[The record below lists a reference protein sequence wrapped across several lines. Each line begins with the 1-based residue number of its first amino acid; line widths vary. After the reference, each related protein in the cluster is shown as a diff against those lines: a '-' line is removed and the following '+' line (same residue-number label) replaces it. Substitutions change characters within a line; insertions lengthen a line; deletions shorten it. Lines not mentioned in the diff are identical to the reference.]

1 MRGDGRVVKGEG
13 KEGKGDGEVGDEGT
27 RTGRG
32 RLQDMKGESR
42 SEHVG
47 IEEKGEEE
55 EWVWKGGVGK
65 EGK

>member
-1 MRGDGRVVKGEG
+1 
-13 KEGKGDGEVGDEGT
+13 
-27 RTGRG
+27 
-32 RLQDMKGESR
+32 MKGESR